1 MINKIVY
8 LFGESI
14 KSLWRTKLP
23 SIVSSM
29 AISVGLIVI
38 SLSYLLF
45 INVDS
50 TVLDFKNNYKIEV
63 FFDKDLNNKNA
74 IKVFN
79 KILLINGVE
88 EGMFIDK
95 NKAASIFKKE
105 FDENIE
111 NIIGFNPLPMGGI
124 YYISEEF
131 RDHSSIQNIIRE
143 IKKNRSVDSVL
154 YEKDLIIKFDRFVKN
169 ILAIIF
175 VISFFIILVAVF
187 FVSNTILIIIYSK
200 KEDILILKLLGA
212 SNYFIKIPYYLEGMY
227 HGIIGSIISIS
238 FLYLFYD
245 FFNSISIYTF
255 KIQSIDFLQ
264 LSLVNILLGVILGF
278 LGSSKALSSYVED

>member
-8 LFGESI
+8 LFGESF

-38 SLSYLLF
+38 SFAYLLF
-45 INVDS
+45 INVDN
-50 TVLDFKNNYKIEV
+50 TVIDFKNSYKIEV
-63 FFDKDLNNKNA
+63 FFNDNLSNQKA

-79 KILLINGVE
+79 KILLINGIE
-88 EGMFIDK
+88 EGAFIDK
-95 NKAASIFKKE
+95 DEAASIFKEE
-105 FDENIE
+105 FNENIE
-111 NIIGFNPLPMGGI
+111 NIVGSNPLPMGGI
-124 YYISEEF
+124 YYISEQF
-131 RDHSSIQNIIRE
+131 RDYLSIKNIIKE
-143 IKKNRSVDSVL
+143 IERNKNIDSVL

-175 VISFFIILVAVF
+175 IISFFIILVAIF

-200 KEDILILKLLGA
+200 KEDIAILKLLGA
-212 SNYFIKIPYYLEGMY
+212 SNYFIRMPYYLEGIY
-227 HGIIGSIISIS
+227 HGVIGALISIL

-245 FFNSISIYTF
+245 FFSSISLYTLRV
-255 KIQSIDFLQ
+255 QSVDFLH
-264 LSLVNILLGVILGF
+264 LSLVNILLGVMLGF
-278 LGSSKALSSYVED
+278 LGSSKALSSYVKD